1 MKKKKRE
8 NKCDRYSWHE
18 RDHPDRGIQDVP
30 AHFLKQ
36 EDHLF
41 TRLPT

>member
-1 MKKKKRE
+1 MKKKKE
-8 NKCDRYSWHE
+8 KINATDILGT
-18 RDHPDRGIQDVP
+18 DHPDRGIQDVP